1 MGGLFLFGGLASMLV
16 LFFPVILILALL
28 VILALR
34 HDDDTDGNRAP
45 AIYGSIIA
53 FVALLTLLFAATG
66 LVSSL
71 VSLTADDSS
80 GAISMSSGD
89 GYAGEFEEGEFEEF
103 EEFAEE
109 DNNDAAISSSVG
121 FLIAGVAALGLL
133 FAHRALFDRRRSATG
148 AARRVHHA
156 YLLVLCLVTALIAMV
171 AGGMAIFAVY
181 RAIFPD
187 TAGAENRAD
196 ELRTLV
202 TLVVLFVGAA
212 GLWRMHWAELDLD
225 RPDGA
230 VTATV
235 AP

>member
-1 MGGLFLFGGLASMLV
+1 MGGLFLLGGVASL
-16 LFFPVILILALL
+16 LFLLFPVILILALL

-34 HDDDTDGNRAP
+34 HDDDTDQHRAP

-66 LVSSL
+66 LTASL

-80 GAISMSSGD
+80 GAISAPSEEFGFD
-89 GYAGEFEEGEFEEF
+89 GEELQAGEEG
-103 EEFAEE
+103 
-109 DNNDAAISSSVG
+109 DDDDAAISSAIG
-121 FLIAGVAALGLL
+121 FLIAGAAALGLL
-133 FAHRALFDRRRSATG
+133 FAHRTLFDRRRSAAG
-148 AARRVHHA
+148 AARRVHRA

-171 AGGMAIFAVY
+171 AGGMGVYAVY
-181 RAIFPD
+181 RAIFPG

-212 GLWRMHWAELDLD
+212 GLWRMHWRELDLD
-225 RPDGA
+225 RPDDPPGEVSAA
-230 VTATV
+230 VV
-235 AP
+235 P